1 VALLAAVVV
10 VAVAVAVVVATAAA
24 VALLLNN
31 PLLIFIMQG
40 RRKPSLFFI
49 FTRQIFPASLRSGN
63 VQRRLNC
70 NLSPGRTSHQT
81 LRVSLFIINAA
92 MNRQPNKIEFMKVT
106 KRLIL
111 AALLAGGVLVCDT
124 TLRAQ
129 NAYTNLPAPAGPL
142 GGGMRARVMP
152 TVEQLTTNLSLTA
165 DQIPKVKAAL
175 DDQKQKLADL
185 RADTSIQ
192 PPDRRAKMQD
202 IRTELTAKMKAILT
216 EDQFVKY
223 QKLVPGQR
231 TRPAAPAIQITN
243 APAATP

>member
-1 VALLAAVVV
+1 MKLKK
-10 VAVAVAVVVATAAA
+10 T
-24 VALLLNN
+24 
-31 PLLIFIMQG
+31 LII
-40 RRKPSLFFI
+40 
-49 FTRQIFPASLRSGN
+49 
-63 VQRRLNC
+63 
-70 NLSPGRTSHQT
+70 
-81 LRVSLFIINAA
+81 
-92 MNRQPNKIEFMKVT
+92 
-106 KRLIL
+106 

-124 TLRAQ
+124 TVRAQ
-129 NAYTNLPAPAGPL
+129 NAYTNLPAPNGPL
-142 GGGMRARVMP
+142 GGGLRARVMP
-152 TVEQLTTNLSLTA
+152 TVEQLTTNLNLTA

-192 PPDRRAKMQD
+192 PLARRTKMQD

-231 TRPAAPAIQITN
+231 NRPAAPAIQITN